1 MDLTHQMNFFRNEE
15 QRLIRREVN
24 ERKKEQQL
32 EINKICML
40 SKFMTFTTLSF
51 LLFFIKFIFPC

>member
-24 ERKKEQQL
+24 ERKEEQQL